1 MANEVKWKTF
11 FKKMIPKIVK
21 ASVIAV
27 VLYFLLFYV
36 PSVMMSGFIP
46 SEYMS
51 SVEIFAA
58 VTIFFTF
65 ITQLAS
71 GTIFQY
77 VFGAIRA
84 FVFMIFFA
92 QTLSSGLITGNFGPV
107 SFAVDFRIF
116 FGMLIAIEL
125 LDFGKSVFEAVNFIS
140 EKVETYDLPTVKH

>member
-1 MANEVKWKTF
+1 MANEVRWKTF
-11 FKKMIPKIVK
+11 FKKMIPKILK
-21 ASVIAV
+21 ASVLSIIF
-27 VLYFLLFYV
+27 YFLLFYI
-36 PSVMMSGFIP
+36 PTAMMSGFIP

-51 SVEIFAA
+51 FVEIFAV

-116 FGMLIAIEL
+116 FGMLIFMQL
-125 LDFGKSVFEAVNFIS
+125 LEFGKSIFEAINFIS